1 MSMRS
6 YAAEDYGFYIDGE
19 LANEIIKKVSEKEA
33 TDLYDINDLYNHL
46 SEDKGIPVDFWSS
59 CEGELFEI
67 KENMLYEE
75 SDFSFGYDDAFLIIS
90 LKYFPTLFS
99 KPSYKGIEDIIEEI
113 KEHIGQYLPDNFSD
127 EDIKKRI
134 VHFVGITVG

>member
-6 YAAEDYGFYIDGE
+6 YAAEDYGFYIDAE
-19 LANEIIKKVSEKEA
+19 LANKIITKVNEKEA
-33 TDLYDINDLYNHL
+33 TDFDDIYDLYDYL
-46 SEDKGIPVDFWSS
+46 SEDKEIPIDFQGS

-75 SDFSFGYDDAFLIIS
+75 SDFSFGYDDVFLIIS

-99 KPSYKGIEDIIEEI
+99 NSLYKGIEDIIEEI
-113 KEHIGQYLPDNFSD
+113 KKHIGQYLPDNFSD